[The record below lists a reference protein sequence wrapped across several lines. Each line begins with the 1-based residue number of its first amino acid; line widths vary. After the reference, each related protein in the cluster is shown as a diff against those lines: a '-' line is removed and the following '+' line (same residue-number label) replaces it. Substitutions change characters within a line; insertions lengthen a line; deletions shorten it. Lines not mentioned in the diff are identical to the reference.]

1 VKHSMIIVLM
11 AAALVL
17 AACGE
22 SDQEKAQ
29 TQVCDARA
37 DIRKEVDELRG
48 LTLSTASVDG
58 VTASLQAIRSS
69 LGKIKDA
76 QGNLNGER
84 KQQVQEANQQFE
96 ADMRT
101 IVQSLGGSLSLRE
114 GATQVK
120 DATSKLADSYRQTLG
135 RVDCS

>member
-1 VKHSMIIVLM
+1 MKHSMILLLM

-17 AACGE
+17 TACGE
-22 SDQEKAQ
+22 SEQEKAQ
-29 TQVCDARA
+29 NQVCDARA
-37 DIRKEVDELRG
+37 DIRKEVDELSG
-48 LTLSTASVDG
+48 LTLSTATVDG
-58 VTASLQAIRSS
+58 VTSSLQSIRSS

-76 QGNLNGER
+76 QSNLDGER

-96 ADMRT
+96 AEVRT
-101 IVQSLGGSLSLRE
+101 IVQSLGSSMSLSE

-120 DATSKLADSYRQTLG
+120 DATTKLADSYRQTLG

>member
-1 VKHSMIIVLM
+1 VKHSMIIVLI

-22 SDQEKAQ
+22 SEQEKAQ

-37 DIRKEVDELRG
+37 DISKEVDELRG
-48 LTLSTASVDG
+48 LTPSTASIDG

-101 IVQSLGGSLSLRE
+101 IVQSLGSSLSLRE

-120 DATSKLADSYRQTLG
+120 DATSKLADSYQQTLG

>member
-1 VKHSMIIVLM
+1 MILLLM

-17 AACGE
+17 TACGE
-22 SDQEKAQ
+22 SEQEKAQ
-29 TQVCDARA
+29 NQVCDARA
-37 DIRKEVDELRG
+37 DIRKEVDELSG
-48 LTLSTASVDG
+48 LTLSTATVDG
-58 VTASLQAIRSS
+58 VTSSLQSIRSS
-69 LGKIKDA
+69 LGEIKDA
-76 QGNLNGER
+76 QSNLNGER

-96 ADMRT
+96 AQVRS
-101 IVQSLGGSLSLRE
+101 IVQSLGSSLSVSE

>member
-1 VKHSMIIVLM
+1 MKHSMILLLM

-17 AACGE
+17 TACGE
-22 SDQEKAQ
+22 SEQEKAQ
-29 TQVCDARA
+29 NQVCDARA
-37 DIRKEVDELRG
+37 DIRKEVDPVIG
-48 LTLSTASVDG
+48 LTLTTATVDG
-58 VTASLQAIRSS
+58 VTSSLQSIRSS

-76 QGNLNGER
+76 QSNLDGER

-96 ADMRT
+96 AEVRT
-101 IVQSLGGSLSLRE
+101 IVQSLGSSMSLSE

-120 DATSKLADSYRQTLG
+120 DATTKLADSYRQTLG